1 MKKYFNK
8 MKKMAGINDNPEE
21 QELKDDVSQ
30 EQGAE
35 QQAESVVNEAEEK
48 LEEEVIEGDAESD
61 DPLEK
66 LRVEKAEM
74 HNKYVRLFA
83 EFDNYKKRTSREKVD
98 LITTAG
104 SKTIKKFLPIVDD
117 FKRAIKT
124 NEQENESDHNEGFV
138 MIYNKFL
145 KTLEDMG
152 VKQMEC
158 MGEKFDADFHEA
170 MAEIDAPSED
180 KKGHILD
187 IIEDG
192 YMMGDKIIR
201 YARVVVGK

>member
-1 MKKYFNK
+1 
-8 MKKMAGINDNPEE
+8 MKKMAGIDDTPEE
-21 QELKDDVSQ
+21 QELKDEAST
-30 EQGAE
+30 EQTNE
-35 QQAESVVNEAEEK
+35 STQESVVETGAEE
-48 LEEEVIEGDAESD
+48 LVEEEVIGDANSE

-66 LRVEKAEM
+66 MRVEKAEM

-83 EFDNYKKRTSREKVD
+83 EFDNYKKRTSREKID
-98 LITTAG
+98 LMSTAG

-152 VKQMEC
+152 VKQMVC

-170 MAEIDAPSED
+170 MAEIEAPSED

-192 YMMGDKIIR
+192 YTMNDKIIR

>member
-1 MKKYFNK
+1 

>member
-1 MKKYFNK
+1 
-8 MKKMAGINDNPEE
+8 MAGINDNPEE

-48 LEEEVIEGDAESD
+48 LEEEVVEGDAESD

>member
-1 MKKYFNK
+1 
-8 MKKMAGINDNPEE
+8 MKKMAGINDNPED
-21 QELKDDVSQ
+21 QELQDEASTDQANEQTQQ
-30 EQGAE
+30 EATEPVTDSAE
-35 QQAESVVNEAEEK
+35 GLA
-48 LEEEVIEGDAESD
+48 EEEVIGDAESD

-66 LRVEKAEM
+66 MRVEKAEM

-83 EFDNYKKRTSREKVD
+83 EFDNFKKRTAREKID
-98 LITTAG
+98 SMATAG
-104 SKTIKKFLPIVDD
+104 SKTIKKFLPIIDD

-124 NEQENESDHNEGFV
+124 NEQENEADHNEGFV

-145 KTLEDMG
+145 KTLENMG
-152 VKQMEC
+152 VKQMDC
-158 MGEKFDADFHEA
+158 MGQKFDADFHEA

-192 YMMGDKIIR
+192 YTMNDKIIR

>member
-1 MKKYFNK
+1 

-48 LEEEVIEGDAESD
+48 LEEEVVEGDAESD